1 MPRQIMR
8 TTGKT
13 IVTAHSDIDN
23 NHYAIESKTRVKPL
37 SKVIQRNKKLNS
49 PILIAGFPGPGL
61 VGSISTSYIIDKLNM
76 YQIACVESEHIAP
89 GVIYVGGK
97 LRHPFRLY
105 SNKEGNVCVLVCEA
119 PIMIQGMYSVLNTV
133 MKWGLDNRVK
143 EVMVLDGIAVEGL
156 PDSKRTPMIL
166 SSDGKSADA
175 ANLLHDDSNNNT
187 TDNNINPADKNRQEP
202 ADGAPF
208 YANTAF
214 IGGIAG
220 GLLSACL
227 SNGIA
232 CKALLVLASS
242 GIPDPEG
249 AAILLESVAK
259 TTNDETLRID
269 TQKLR
274 EQGANVKRR
283 MEEIMR
289 SIREQQQQQQQ
300 YQQQQQQQQQ
310 QTQGQTHV
318 GQDIMYG

>member
-1 MPRQIMR
+1 LARQITR
-8 TTGKT
+8 IAEKT
-13 IVTAHSDIDN
+13 IATAHTDIGSDR
-23 NHYAIESKTRVKPL
+23 HFESKTRVKPL
-37 SKVIQRNKKLNS
+37 SKVVQRNKKLNS

-61 VGSISTSYIIDKLNM
+61 VGSISTSYIIDKLDM

-105 SNKEGNVCVLVCEA
+105 SNNEGSVCVLVCEA

-175 ANLLHDDSNNNT
+175 ANLLHDDDANT
-187 TDNNINPADKNRQEP
+187 NIANRNQHEAP
-202 ADGAPF
+202 NSGPF

-259 TTNDETLRID
+259 TTNDQTLKID
-269 TQKLR
+269 TQQLR

-289 SIREQQQQQQQ
+289 SVREQQAQQYQRQQQQEQ
-300 YQQQQQQQQQ
+300 A
-310 QTQGQTHV
+310 QGETHV
-318 GQDIMYG
+318 RQGIMYG

>member
-1 MPRQIMR
+1 MR

-13 IVTAHSDIDN
+13 VATAHRDIGND
-23 NHYAIESKTRVKPL
+23 YTTVTKTRVKPL
-37 SKVIQRNKKLNS
+37 SKVIQRSKKLNS

-105 SNKEGNVCVLVCEA
+105 SNTEGNVCVLVCEA

-175 ANLLHDDSNNNT
+175 ANLLHDDNNN
-187 TDNNINPADKNRQEP
+187 DNINLTDKNPRESS
-202 ADGAPF
+202 DFAPF
-208 YANTAF
+208 YASTAF

-259 TTNDETLRID
+259 TTNDQTLKID
-269 TQKLR
+269 TQQLR

-289 SIREQQQQQQQ
+289 SIREQQQQQL
-300 YQQQQQQQQQ
+300 YQQQQQA
-310 QTQGQTHV
+310 QGQTHIR
-318 GQDIMYG
+318 QDIMYG

>member
-1 MPRQIMR
+1 MARQITR
-8 TTGKT
+8 LAGKS
-13 IVTAHSDIDN
+13 IATAHRDIDN
-23 NHYAIESKTRVKPL
+23 ERIFESKTRVKPL

-61 VGSISTSYIIDKLNM
+61 VGSISTSYIIDKLEM

-175 ANLLHDDSNNNT
+175 ANLLRDDGSI
-187 TDNNINPADKNRQEP
+187 NIANKSQQEAADS
-202 ADGAPF
+202 GPF

-249 AAILLESVAK
+249 AAILLESVAN
-259 TTNDETLRID
+259 TTNDQILKID
-269 TQKLR
+269 TKQLR
-274 EQGANVKRR
+274 EQGAKVKRR

-289 SIREQQQQQQQ
+289 SIREQQAQQ
-300 YQQQQQQQQQ
+300 YQQQEQQQQQA
-310 QTQGQTHV
+310 QGNTHV
-318 GQDIMYG
+318 RQGIMYG

>member
-1 MPRQIMR
+1 MPRQITR
-8 TTGKT
+8 STGKT
-13 IVTAHSDIDN
+13 IVRAHRDIDN
-23 NHYAIESKTRVKPL
+23 DYPIESKTRVKPL
-37 SKVIQRNKKLNS
+37 SRVVHGNKKLNS

-105 SNKEGNVCVLVCEA
+105 SNREGNVCVLVCEA

-133 MKWGLDNRVK
+133 MRWGLDNKVK
-143 EVMVLDGIAVEGL
+143 EVIVLDGIAVEGI

-175 ANLLHDDSNNNT
+175 ANLLHDDNNDTHNDSINLTGKNQREPSN
-187 TDNNINPADKNRQEP
+187 
-202 ADGAPF
+202 GAPF

-227 SNGIA
+227 SSGIA

-249 AAILLESVAK
+249 AAILLESVAQNTK
-259 TTNDETLRID
+259 DVNLKMD
-269 TQKLR
+269 TKQLR

-283 MEEIMR
+283 MEEIMQ
-289 SIREQQQQQQQ
+289 SIREQQKRQQ
-300 YQQQQQQQQQ
+300 YQQQDQA
-310 QTQGQTHV
+310 QGQTHV
-318 GQDIMYG
+318 RQDIMYG